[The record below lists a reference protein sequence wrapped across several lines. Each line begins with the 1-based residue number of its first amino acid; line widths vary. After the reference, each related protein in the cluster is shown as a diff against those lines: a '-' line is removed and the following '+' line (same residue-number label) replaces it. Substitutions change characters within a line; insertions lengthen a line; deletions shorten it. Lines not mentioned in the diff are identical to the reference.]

1 MKDIVI
7 SVVSFFVWLMLVIS
21 TLVGFG
27 LGSASGHEIL
37 GAIAGFG
44 IGCFSAGFWFLLT
57 SIHDK
62 LSVLAE
68 VAMKLGEQDRTS
80 RHSPKSEHAQ
90 EVPNGVSKW
99 TGQPLK

>member
-1 MKDIVI
+1 MKGIVI

-44 IGCFSAGFWFLLT
+44 IGCL
-57 SIHDK
+57 DRK
-62 LSVLAE
+62 SV
-68 VAMKLGEQDRTS
+68 V
-80 RHSPKSEHAQ
+80 
-90 EVPNGVSKW
+90 
-99 TGQPLK
+99 